1 MRLSIY
7 SAGLAFVTFVA
18 TAVAA
23 IALGWYDP
31 VFLVEIRNESA
42 KPIQSIEIGTDSNA
56 MMGSFKWS
64 AQPHPVGANAW
75 TRTFG
80 FYTDHEASYKMTV
93 TFNDGTSLRS
103 SEYIQG
109 AGARVI
115 ELIYADKVC
124 SYPQSVLNDIAIWI
138 DAATMRRNG
147 CPRQLRHAAFDSPG
161 AVGRP

>member
-7 SAGLAFVTFVA
+7 SACLAFFTFVA
-18 TAVAA
+18 TTVAA

-64 AQPHPVGANAW
+64 AQPHRVGANAW

-80 FYTDHEASYKMTV
+80 FYTDHETSYQMTV
-93 TFNDGTSLRS
+93 TFNDGSSLRS
-103 SEYIQG
+103 LQYIPG

-115 ELIYADKVC
+115 ELIYDDKVC

-138 DAATMRRNG
+138 DAATMPRNG
-147 CPRQLRHAAFDSPG
+147 CPRQLRHAAFDSTRV
-161 AVGRP
+161 VGRP